1 MGKVEGQDGGGRGR
15 AGSIYMFDDRGA
27 RKGGLV
33 CFHDMVRNIILLLV
47 IYVDG
52 INLAAHGG
60 SCLMM
65 GSLGVDCIDVKLPVL
80 PPIPAFC

>member
-27 RKGGLV
+27 RKNKLV
-33 CFHDMVRNIILLLV
+33 NFQNASRDIILLLV
-47 IYVDG
+47 IYIDG

-60 SCLMM
+60 CCLMM
-65 GSLGVDCIDVKLPVL
+65 GSLGVDCIAMKLPVL
-80 PPIPAFC
+80 PPTPAFC